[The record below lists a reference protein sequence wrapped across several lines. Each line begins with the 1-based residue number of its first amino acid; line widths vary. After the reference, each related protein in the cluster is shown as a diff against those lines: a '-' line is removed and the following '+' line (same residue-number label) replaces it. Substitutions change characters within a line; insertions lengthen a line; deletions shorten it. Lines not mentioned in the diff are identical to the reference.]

1 MLYCVQVEQCDVS
14 RRCSLPTWSPLVP
27 NYVLSCG
34 YFHFILWLEQIP
46 PHQEYSNKAPLF
58 VTYREI
64 PTVVP
69 LLYSLL
75 CWACE
80 HETFLYD
87 NVNKFQEKKSRQFLG
102 TNSSRDPFEG
112 KVLVVVRGETSNIH
126 RLFSESKHTV
136 NSYVQD
142 RTEFLDVCKNVFIT
156 RKILEQYQPRW
167 FIQYR
172 IIRVC
177 LLSEDIIL

>member
-1 MLYCVQVEQCDVS
+1 MS
-14 RRCSLPTWSPLVP
+14 RVAAAFLLRLHLFPTMCCP
-27 NYVLSCG
+27 
-34 YFHFILWLEQIP
+34 
-46 PHQEYSNKAPLF
+46 A
-58 VTYREI
+58 VTSTSYRDSSKYHHTKNIVIKLRYLEI

-142 RTEFLDVCKNVFIT
+142 RTEFLGVCKNVFIT
-156 RKILEQYQPRW
+156 RKILEQYQRW
-167 FIQYR
+167 RFIQYR